1 MSKKKWGKSTV
12 KTERIIRDAVP
23 KQETLDEI
31 DGFLSNATSVTAF
44 DLARRFNIRMSIA
57 KNILSEKQE
66 AGELVPY
73 LKEAGFAVYTRPEE
87 LEKRETER
95 PIMVS
100 EVLEEVASSVPEQ
113 PVIDDEMDLALAA
126 AGGAVKPS
134 KIARKRREAGKKK
147 ERERDRRPEVVVE
160 PLEEEPEVTPPVEP
174 RPEPKKEKPKKEEPE
189 KEKPKKEEVPK
200 KKPKPEKKEPKP
212 KKKAEPS
219 KPPKGPAADIPL
231 EELPGVGGKTRESLI
246 KAGYKSVSA
255 IADADTSKIADEVDG
270 VGEATANKMIDAAK
284 AIMKDYALEELPGVG
299 EKTRTGLREAGYKS
313 ISKIASADAAELSE
327 NVDGV
332 GEATAKKI
340 IKAAKKMSK

>member
-57 KNILSEKQE
+57 KDILSKKQE

-160 PLEEEPEVTPPVEP
+160 PLEEEPEATPPVEP
-174 RPEPKKEKPKKEEPE
+174 RPEPKKEKPK

-255 IADADTSKIADEVDG
+255 IADAYPSKIADEVDG

-284 AIMKDYALEELPGVG
+284 VIMKDYALEELPGVG

-327 NVDGV
+327 SVDGV